1 MSHHKHDRDK
11 DHQKDHSPEKD
22 KKEEKKSS
30 RKKEDKHDKHRKQHG
45 DKPGKIKK
53 LQQEKE
59 DLQQKHQRALA
70 DYQNLL
76 KRQSEEKERL
86 TKYANEE
93 LLQELLPVFDH
104 LKLSLLHVSE
114 EDKDNQWVQGVQ
126 YVVKQFREVLE
137 NNGVKE
143 IETEGKEF
151 DPEYMEA
158 VEGKGD
164 MVSKEI
170 KTGYTLNGK
179 VIIPAKVKVE
189 EEIGSDQEKEDESE
203 KSEESGSEQE

>member
-1 MSHHKHDRDK
+1 MSHHKHDREK
-11 DHQKDHSPEKD
+11 DHQKDHGSEKK

-30 RKKEDKHDKHRKQHG
+30 QKKEDKHDKHHG
-45 DKPGKIKK
+45 DKQGKIKK

-93 LLQELLPVFDH
+93 LLKELLPVFDH

-114 EDKDNQWVQGVQ
+114 EDKNNQWVQGVQ

-137 NNGVKE
+137 DNGVKE
-143 IETEGKEF
+143 IEVEGKEF

-164 MVSKEI
+164 MVGKEI

-179 VIIPAKVKVE
+179 VITPAKVAVEPKEGE
-189 EEIGSDQEKEDESE
+189 EE
-203 KSEESGSEQE
+203 SEEENENEEENSGE